1 MADPERAG
9 HRRARRE
16 VEVNAVVMM
25 CLFGATVV
33 DLTRI
38 AVVSTSRRV
47 VELRPGPAQVT
58 GQVVPTH
65 PLLQAPLSGR
75 RCALYQLIGSNHTWP
90 WHDRRSYPPGGARLW
105 IDDGHGQL
113 LVVVPP
119 SAPSLGAMETDR
131 PFQCSIAGE
140 VVRRTIY
147 PGESPE
153 TDRLLEPGGLV
164 FRPDAYLDVEERI
177 VAAGDSLTVAGDI
190 IEQIDTDA
198 QSPDFRRPPTRM
210 ILRARS
216 LRSATP

>member
-1 MADPERAG
+1 MAD
-9 HRRARRE
+9 
-16 VEVNAVVMM
+16 
-25 CLFGATVV
+25 
-33 DLTRI
+33 
-38 AVVSTSRRV
+38 VSTPRRV

-58 GQVVPTH
+58 GQVVPAH
-65 PLLQAPLSGR
+65 PLLRAPLSGR
-75 RCALYQLIGSNHTWP
+75 RCAFYQLIGRNHTWP
-90 WHDRRSYPPGGARLW
+90 WHDRRSYPPGNVRLL
-105 IDDGHGQL
+105 IDDGDRQL
-113 LVVVPP
+113 LVAVPA
-119 SAPSLGAMETDR
+119 SAPSLGTMEAEGAL
-131 PFQCSIAGE
+131 QCSIAGE

-147 PGESPE
+147 PGESPD

-190 IEQIDTDA
+190 IEEIDTDA